1 MSAQIAVVD
10 DDPEIIELLALVL
23 GKAGHKVTG
32 YATPGRFFDGLLKK
46 KPDLC
51 LIDVQLPGMDGRE
64 VIRVLRANPA
74 TKDLAIIAIS
84 ATARSTAD
92 IVKGFDL
99 GADEYLAKPMDL
111 DLLLVRVA
119 GLVRRAA
126 SQAPAAAETLA
137 YGDLVLCP
145 DEHRATFQD
154 KDIALT
160 HLEFKLLTYF
170 LRNPNRVLTRG
181 LILEK
186 VWGTGPELST
196 RTVDKHVETVR
207 KKVPG
212 FGSRVETVIGVGYLF
227 RP

>member
-1 MSAQIAVVD
+1 VSALIAVVD
-10 DDPEIIELLALVL
+10 DEPEIVRLLTRVL
-23 GKAGHKVTG
+23 GKAGHKVQG
-32 YATPGRFFDGLLKK
+32 YSTPGRFFDGLLKA

-51 LIDVQLPGMDGRE
+51 IIDVLLPGMDGRE
-64 VIRVLRANPA
+64 VIRVLRANPT
-74 TKDLAIIAIS
+74 TKDLAVIAIS
-84 ATARSTAD
+84 GSACSTAD
-92 IVKGFDL
+92 VVRGFDL
-99 GADEYLAKPMDL
+99 GADEYLPKPIDL

-119 GLVRRAA
+119 GLMRRGGVQPTAV
-126 SQAPAAAETLA
+126 ETLS
-137 YGDLVLCP
+137 YGKLSICP
-145 DEHRATFQD
+145 DEHRAMF
-154 KDIALT
+154 KDQEIVMT

-181 LILEK
+181 LILEN

-212 FGSRVETVIGVGYLF
+212 FDTRIETVIGVGYLF